1 MTGPVTGVL
10 ARVEVAD
17 LDAAL
22 PLYRQLTGTG
32 EVRRF
37 RAGPVE
43 LAWVGHFLLLQGP
56 PGDLERVRRVA
67 TVLVA
72 DVEAVAA
79 AVRAAGG
86 ELLEGPA
93 AGPNGPR
100 LVARHP
106 DGAVLEYIQPIPAR

>member
-1 MTGPVTGVL
+1 MSGWVTGVL

-22 PLYRQLTGTG
+22 PLYRELAGTD

-43 LAWVGHFLLLQGP
+43 LAWVGDFLLLQGAP
-56 PGDLERVRRVA
+56 ADLERVRRVA
-67 TVLVA
+67 TVLVTDA
-72 DVEAVAA
+72 EAVAA
-79 AVRAAGG
+79 AVTAVGG

-93 AGPNGPR
+93 PGPNGPR

-106 DGAVLEYIQPIPAR
+106 DGAVVEYVQPA